1 VLGCGVEIK
10 SKHNRELSTFDL
22 NNLRWSKII
31 ICTDADVDGYQ
42 IRTLILAMLYRL
54 VPTLIQVGKVFIAES
69 PLFEI
74 RTKDKTYFA
83 YTDKEKNEIVSKLKE
98 NTPYCVQK
106 DLAKMIPI

>member
-1 VLGCGVEIK
+1 LGGV
-10 SKHNRELSTFDL
+10 
-22 NNLRWSKII
+22 
-31 ICTDADVDGYQ
+31 Y
-42 IRTLILAMLYRL
+42 
-54 VPTLIQVGKVFIAES
+54 AES

-83 YTDKEKNEIVSKLKE
+83 YTDKEKNEIVSKLKG